1 MAKSKGDERTDEC
14 IVEAMHLSR
23 LIQPLLRGRDVNVI
37 GIVLVDLVSIFFAG
51 HPPEIRDEV
60 MAAWIDAMK
69 EMIPEQVKEKGI
81 QHGQG

>member
-1 MAKSKGDERTDEC
+1 MAKSKAGDDASGV
-14 IVEAMHLSR
+14 IVEAMTLSR

-69 EMIPEQVKEKGI
+69 EMIPEQIKEKGI